1 MSQIEKLQ
9 IQGIRSFGPRDE
21 EKSRIDFVSNGES
34 MPLTLILGQNGCG
47 KTTIIEC
54 LRYITTGDC
63 PPGSHG
69 GRSFVH
75 DPKMARESKVIGHVK
90 LQFKGL
96 DGRFYIISRTI
107 EAAQKIKTL
116 TIKTLDAVIT
126 RRGMNGEPNS
136 SISGKC
142 SDINAQMSIH
152 LGVSKAILN
161 YVIFCHQEDS
171 NWPLDEGSKV
181 KDKFDEIFASAKYK
195 DCLKKIKDVRSK
207 HMEQHRIESSELKYL
222 VEDKELVNEKRA
234 EKARKEN
241 AKEVMENDLAE
252 LESKMKPIENELRDI
267 RKIKENFVDIE
278 KDITS
283 AEKNLEHCRQE
294 STHLEKTLEFIIEDT
309 TSDEEIGKMK
319 DELEEECEKKK
330 TEILGL
336 KKRSGLSCQYRESQ
350 LNYIRNKKK
359 FCSFVKSSEGE
370 EFDLPNI
377 SDENDPLERDNVMK
391 HTTDKI
397 KTLSSKFSS
406 DLKALDSKLD
416 GKNQELS
423 EVEIKKAQLEEQ
435 KKQKQLSLIKA
446 KRESAILRKKL
457 SELEGSSDEIKA
469 ITRRLE
475 AKRKEYARE
484 SETID
489 LKELTEKIKRN
500 KIKRSELNTKE
511 SDLKEERSI
520 LEEQKQFLSEI
531 EIKNSYLEEKSKQSD
546 KILAK
551 RKVEL
556 KDIFKNIPKAQ
567 VLKDKFNE
575 LYESLSQKSKSH
587 LHDES
592 KYKSDISNMKESRKK
607 IIADIEIKEKRVK
620 DFRKRMS
627 DMAIIDSEEAVSF
640 DRSSSFEENDPFEKE
655 LELSK
660 LEVENTRSEVQVKE
674 ANIFTYKEFIE
685 RLKETDSPCCP
696 TCSRSFHKKEEVKE
710 LISDLEMEIKR
721 IPNKVKSIKTKL
733 NKAESKRD
741 TLIDLLPEKRQ
752 CDELFDEISQKK
764 TELTRIEKKIKEY
777 EEKLS
782 KIEDTRD
789 VISMEMSTCEDLR
802 DDIQL
807 IDRLDIDKRKLQEDI
822 LDIKSNLGTEISSS
836 RDYKVV
842 KEEEESVSDE
852 LNKIRTLIEGDQATE
867 MRQQKL
873 LNGLTQEINSLTEQK
888 LKIEAQQQ
896 ERSNIEARRDEFE
909 VNISEFEKELGELTD
924 SKLKPIEDELLQ
936 LQEERN
942 NLNKEK
948 TKLQDSIN
956 KKMDKIKHFSN
967 QLHSLHRII
976 LEYEDSDSEDKFKRY
991 IENQEKLSKVKE
1003 SNEAKE
1009 LTEKNIFEMDSYVS
1023 NQSSRKRAIDDNLR
1037 LRKYRVDEVKHL
1049 QNANQ
1054 LKEKMKSLNLDSYA
1068 QKEAKLL
1075 EQRNTL
1081 ETNFNV
1087 KRGRLEELKR
1097 VLGDLNRELGTA
1109 KFKNAEKRY
1118 REKHVLHQCRDHVIS
1133 DLNKYY
1139 VALDWAIMKFHHER
1153 MQVINKII
1161 RELWRATYK
1170 GNDIDYIEIKTDDA
1184 ETLSSGADKR
1194 KTHNYRVMMVKNDT
1208 DLDMRGR
1215 CSAGQKVLASL
1226 IIRLAL
1232 AETFSANCGI
1242 IALDEP
1248 TTNLDRENIC
1258 SLADALAR
1266 IVQERSSRSNFQL
1279 IVITHDE
1286 DLIDQLGRVEKV
1298 DKYYKVSRNENGLSQ
1313 IRKFNIHNLQAED

>member
-1 MSQIEKLQ
+1 
-9 IQGIRSFGPRDE
+9 
-21 EKSRIDFVSNGES
+21 
-34 MPLTLILGQNGCG
+34 
-47 KTTIIEC
+47 
-54 LRYITTGDC
+54 
-63 PPGSHG
+63 
-69 GRSFVH
+69 
-75 DPKMARESKVIGHVK
+75 
-90 LQFKGL
+90 
-96 DGRFYIISRTI
+96 
-107 EAAQKIKTL
+107 
-116 TIKTLDAVIT
+116 
-126 RRGMNGEPNS
+126 
-136 SISGKC
+136 
-142 SDINAQMSIH
+142 
-152 LGVSKAILN
+152 
-161 YVIFCHQEDS
+161 
-171 NWPLDEGSKV
+171 
-181 KDKFDEIFASAKYK
+181 
-195 DCLKKIKDVRSK
+195 
-207 HMEQHRIESSELKYL
+207 
-222 VEDKELVNEKRA
+222 
-234 EKARKEN
+234 
-241 AKEVMENDLAE
+241 
-252 LESKMKPIENELRDI
+252 
-267 RKIKENFVDIE
+267 
-278 KDITS
+278 
-283 AEKNLEHCRQE
+283 
-294 STHLEKTLEFIIEDT
+294 
-309 TSDEEIGKMK
+309 MK

-336 KKRSGLSCQYRESQ
+336 KKDLDSVEKDIANQELELKKVLALIGQYRESQ

-406 DLKALDSKLD
+406 DLKALDSKL
-416 GKNQELS
+416 GWKNQELS

-511 SDLKEERSI
+511 SDLKEER
-520 LEEQKQFLSEI
+520 K
-531 EIKNSYLEEKSKQSD
+531 EKSKQSD

-607 IIADIEIKEKRVK
+607 VIADIEIKEKRVK

-721 IPNKVKSIKTKL
+721 IPNKVK
-733 NKAESKRD
+733 N
-741 TLIDLLPEKRQ
+741 LLPEKRQ

-924 SKLKPIEDELLQ
+924 SKLKPIEDE
-936 LQEERN
+936 
-942 NLNKEK
+942 
-948 TKLQDSIN
+948 
-956 KKMDKIKHFSN
+956 
-967 QLHSLHRII
+967 II

-1003 SNEAKE
+1003 KC
-1009 LTEKNIFEMDSYVS
+1009 
-1023 NQSSRKRAIDDNLR
+1023 QSIKRE
-1037 LRKYRVDEVKHL
+1037 DEVLKFGLICPKRSQVVRAEKH
-1049 QNANQ
+1049 
-1054 LKEKMKSLNLDSYA
+1054 
-1068 QKEAKLL
+1068 
-1075 EQRNTL
+1075 TL